1 MVVVDLV
8 GGCWLLATMMGGC
21 GGCGMGGC
29 GCGGWMWRFFFSLL
43 LFVVEIDLAGGGDG
57 GWMWWL
63 WYRWVDVVAGGA
75 ENSWV
80 EKERDRGERDREKGR
95 KNNNKEIIF
104 K

>member
-1 MVVVDLV
+1 
-8 GGCWLLATMMGGC
+8 MMGGC

-80 EKERDRGERDREKGR
+80 EKERDRGERETERKEEK
-95 KNNNKEIIF
+95 III
-104 K
+104 KK